1 MRSAMTARILVAED
15 DSAVRQFVSRAL
27 VQHGHKVDTVNDGLE
42 ALDALAAADYDLLIS
57 DIVMPGLDGIALAL
71 KVTKDHP
78 RMAIMLMTGYA
89 HERQRA
95 HNIEVLS
102 QYVLTKPFTL
112 EQVTAAVDKMLAAR
126 SLPQAG

>member
-1 MRSAMTARILVAED
+1 MRSNVTARILVAED
-15 DSAVRQFVSRAL
+15 DPAVRQFVSRAL
-27 VQHGHKVDTVNDGLE
+27 IHHGHSVEAVNDGLA
-42 ALDALAAADYDLLIS
+42 ALDALAAAEYDLLIS

-71 KVTKDHP
+71 KVTRDHP

-102 QYVLTKPFTL
+102 QYVLAKPFTL
-112 EQVTAAVDKMLAAR
+112 EQVAAAVDAMLADRPLAKTN
-126 SLPQAG
+126 